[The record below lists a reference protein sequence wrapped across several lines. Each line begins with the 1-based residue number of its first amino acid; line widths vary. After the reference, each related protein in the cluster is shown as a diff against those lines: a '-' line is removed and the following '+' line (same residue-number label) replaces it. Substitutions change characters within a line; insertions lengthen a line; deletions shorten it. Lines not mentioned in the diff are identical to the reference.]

1 MTTVRKTIIT
11 IESRTPEQIS
21 GSYGIKS
28 REIYR
33 RIETGAVQFAENTNG
48 AVVCVISLKADGGK

>member
-11 IESRTPEQIS
+11 IE
-21 GSYGIKS
+21 
-28 REIYR
+28 
-33 RIETGAVQFAENTNG
+33 TGAVHFAENTNG